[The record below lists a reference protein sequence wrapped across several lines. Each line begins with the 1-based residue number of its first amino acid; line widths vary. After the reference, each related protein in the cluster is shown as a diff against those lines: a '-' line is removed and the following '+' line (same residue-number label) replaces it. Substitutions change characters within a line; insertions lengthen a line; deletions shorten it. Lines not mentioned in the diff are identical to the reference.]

1 MKPLFWNMEKR
12 RYPPDAMRSLAHI
25 VTHDKDWVMECSV
38 PKRMIQRS
46 TVTIGRLTSLKI
58 SFILPLQELWARG
71 GSLRKPNVCKDAAMP
86 LFMIRG
92 TGSLLLAI
100 QLERLMEYIN
110 QRAFGAY

>member
-25 VTHDKDWVMECSV
+25 VTHYKDWVMECCSV
-38 PKRMIQRS
+38 PKRMIRRS
-46 TVTIGRLTSLKI
+46 TVTVGRLTSLKI

-71 GSLRKPNVCKDAAMP
+71 GSLR
-86 LFMIRG
+86 G

-100 QLERLMEYIN
+100 QLERLMEY
-110 QRAFGAY
+110 AY

>member
-1 MKPLFWNMEKR
+1 
-12 RYPPDAMRSLAHI
+12 
-25 VTHDKDWVMECSV
+25 
-38 PKRMIQRS
+38 
-46 TVTIGRLTSLKI
+46 
-58 SFILPLQELWARG
+58 
-71 GSLRKPNVCKDAAMP
+71 MP